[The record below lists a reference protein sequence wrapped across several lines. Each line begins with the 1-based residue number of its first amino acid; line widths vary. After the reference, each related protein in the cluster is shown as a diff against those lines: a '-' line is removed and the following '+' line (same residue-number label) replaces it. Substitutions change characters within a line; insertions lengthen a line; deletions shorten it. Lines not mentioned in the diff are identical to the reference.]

1 MDRRLIEY
9 LRQIEAAAQGAIA
22 FIGKM
27 DYAEFQTDTK
37 TQRAVT
43 MNLLILGEAAGKIAL
58 RFPSFVEAHPEIGWT
73 AIRGMR
79 NRIAH
84 EYFILNFETIWKTIE
99 SEMPELLRQVEA
111 VLPEE
116 A

>member
-1 MDRRLIEY
+1 MEHRLSEY
-9 LRQIEAAAQGAIA
+9 LRQLRVAAQDS
-22 FIGKM
+22 IGFVAGM
-27 DYAEFQTDTK
+27 SYEDFQDDTK

-43 MNLLILGEAAGKIAL
+43 MNLVILGEAAVKIEEH
-58 RFPSFVEAHPEIGWT
+58 FPNFIAAHPEIAWV

-84 EYFILNFETIWKTIE
+84 EYFMLNFETIWKTIE
-99 SEMPELLRQVEA
+99 SELPLLVKQVDSMMRA
-111 VLPEE
+111 D